1 MKFDD
6 IDDRLKEIKNE
17 ELIWTIYI
25 GIIILSFYSNWLEK
39 KYFLTND
46 LECKKKYREVMIFI
60 FSVLVIVY
68 LYFLKD
74 SYDSLKNLK
83 PSDSD
88 KKKKLNYLSF
98 LASLLIAISGFIL
111 LYIAINDEDIDVELA
126 FN

>member
-6 IDDRLKEIKNE
+6 IQDRLKEIKNE
-17 ELIWTIYI
+17 ELVWTIYI

-39 KYFLTND
+39 KYFLNND
-46 LECKKKYREVMIFI
+46 LECKKKYREIMILI
-60 FSVLVIVY
+60 FSILVIVY

-74 SYDSLKNLK
+74 AYDSLKKLK

-111 LYIAINDEDIDVELA
+111 LYVAINDEDIDVELA